1 MKVELIYDA
10 DCPHVAGA
18 RAQLLRAF
26 TVTSVPARWEEWR
39 RDDPD
44 APARVK
50 AFGSPTILL
59 NGRDVS
65 PMASNATC
73 CRLYH
78 DADGRMAGVPALETI
93 TQAMRGSGTS
103 FNWKS
108 TGIWGPAIG
117 IAFLPKLVCPACWPA
132 YAALVGALGMP
143 FLLDT
148 TFLFP
153 LTLAAL
159 ALVLGLL
166 AWKASERRGHRP
178 FLLGVCASV
187 LLVAGKF
194 GFGSNAAAYAG
205 AAALFGACVW
215 NSWPHRSNNADP
227 SCSACMPDNPS
238 PINRSDS

>member
-1 MKVELIYDA
+1 VKVELIYDA
-10 DCPHVAGA
+10 DCPNVAAA
-18 RAQLLRAF
+18 RAQLLKAF
-26 TVTSVPARWEEWR
+26 AATSIPARWKEWR
-39 RDDPD
+39 RDSPD

-50 AFGSPTILL
+50 GFGSPTILL
-59 NGRDVS
+59 NGRDVL
-65 PMASNATC
+65 PMASNAPC
-73 CRLYH
+73 CRVYR
-78 DADGRMAGVPALETI
+78 DSDGRIAGVPALETI
-93 TQAMRGSGTS
+93 TRALRASGTT

-143 FLLDT
+143 FLFET
-148 TFLFP
+148 TFLLP
-153 LTLAAL
+153 VTLGAL

-166 AWKASERRGHRP
+166 AWKSSQRRGHGP
-178 FLLGVCASV
+178 LLLGVCASV

-205 AAALFGACVW
+205 AGALFVACVW
-215 NSWPHRSNNADP
+215 NSWPNRSSEADTP
-227 SCSACMPDNPS
+227 CSACPPNTSS